1 MFSRAR
7 IHGTFSRVD
16 CDVRPQIKSQKIFK
30 DKYHTKYHLQLED
43 EVRNQWQKESWKIHK
58 IVGIKQHTFK
68 QQIKEEITKA
78 KGIRKYLEAKDE
90 KTTSQHLTGH
100 NGSSAKGDL
109 GSYKCLC

>member
-30 DKYHTKYHLQLED
+30 DKYHTKYHLQLEED

-68 QQIKEEITKA
+68 QQIKEEITK
-78 KGIRKYLEAKDE
+78 GIRKYLEAKEDE
-90 KTTSQHLTGH
+90 NTTRQHLTGH
-100 NGSSAKGDL
+100 NGFG
-109 GSYKCLC
+109 